1 MLQAVEEFD
10 IRAAATDLFVEAA
23 AKIAG
28 APPDELVGPNRLV
41 PKLLAE
47 DPKVMAA
54 FEALGHSIAG
64 MVEIFLVEIGEPD
77 LVGDIGSTG
86 FVACAA
92 LALVADD
99 GDDSASGLPL

>member
-1 MLQAVEEFD
+1 MLACVEEFD

-28 APPDELVGPNRLV
+28 APPDELVGPTRLL

-47 DPKVMAA
+47 DPKIMAA
-54 FEALGHSIAG
+54 FETLGHSIAG
-64 MVEIFLVEIGEPD
+64 LVEVFLLEIGEAD

-99 GDDSASGLPL
+99 ERAPDLPV